1 MRLPADGRKDLT
13 AYGYCPGAMA
23 IDTAKLGR
31 DGPEI
36 TRLGLGAWAIGG
48 GDWDFGW
55 GPQDDAQSI
64 ATIKRA
70 VALGLTWVDTA
81 AAYGL
86 GHGEEVVG
94 RAVRELP
101 EDERPYVFTKNG
113 MHWEPGERSAKR
125 WWSPELLK
133 QQADDSRRRLGVD
146 QIDLLQIH
154 WPGTDDASVEDAW
167 RAMAEIAEA
176 GTARWIGVSNF
187 GVDLLERCEA
197 IRHVDSVQPPLSLI
211 DRRAAGDIIPW
222 AADHGTGVIVYSPM
236 HSGLLTGSFSR
247 ERVEQLDPSDHRRGR
262 PEFNEPELSK
272 NLELADRLTNLAE
285 RLGCSLAELAVA
297 WTLAVPGVTAAIVG
311 ARRPDQID
319 GWIRATEVRLDDEA
333 LDEIARIVEET
344 GAGEGP
350 TRPVTRTRT

>member
-1 MRLPADGRKDLT
+1 
-13 AYGYCPGAMA
+13 MA

-55 GPQDDAQSI
+55 GPQDDQESI
-64 ATIKRA
+64 ETIGKA
-70 VALGLTWVDTA
+70 VESGLNWVDTA

-101 EDERPYVFTKNG
+101 EGERPYVFTKNG
-113 MHWEPGERSAKR
+113 MHWDPGDRAAERY
-125 WWSPELLK
+125 WSPDLLK
-133 QQADDSRRRLGVD
+133 SQADDSLRRLGVD
-146 QIDLLQIH
+146 RIDLLQIH
-154 WPGTDDASVEDAW
+154 WPGTDGASVEEAW
-167 RAMAEIAEA
+167 GAMAEIADA
-176 GTARWIGVSNF
+176 GKARWIGVSNF
-187 GVDLLERCEA
+187 GVDLLERCES

-211 DRRAAGDIIPW
+211 DRRAAADVIPW
-222 AADHGTGVIVYSPM
+222 AAEHGTGVIVYSPM

-247 ERVEQLDPSDHRRGR
+247 ERVEQLDESDHRRGR

-272 NLELADRLTNLAE
+272 NLELADRLTELAQ

-297 WTLAVPGVTAAIVG
+297 WTLGVPGVTAAIVG

-319 GWIRATEVRLDDEA
+319 GWIHAKDVRLDDGA

-344 GAGEGP
+344 GAGAGP
-350 TRPVTRTRT
+350 ARPVTRTSA

>member
-1 MRLPADGRKDLT
+1 
-13 AYGYCPGAMA
+13 MA
-23 IDTAKLGR
+23 IATAKLGR

-55 GPQDDAQSI
+55 GPQDDQESVD
-64 ATIKRA
+64 TIHAA
-70 VALGLTWVDTA
+70 VQAGINWVDTA

-113 MHWEPGERSAKR
+113 MHWEPGARSVERLWA
-125 WWSPELLK
+125 PELLK
-133 QQADDSRRRLGVD
+133 QQCDDSLRRLGVD
-146 QIDLLQIH
+146 RIDLLQIH
-154 WPGTDDASVEDAW
+154 WPGTDDVPVEDAW
-167 RAMAEIAEA
+167 GAMAELQDA
-176 GTARWIGVSNF
+176 GKVLWIGVSNF
-187 GVDLLERCEA
+187 GPDLLERCEP

-211 DRRAAGDIIPW
+211 DRRAAGDVIPW
-222 AADHGTGVIVYSPM
+222 AAEHGTGVIVYSPM

-247 ERVEQLDPSDHRRGR
+247 ERVDQLDESDHRRGR

-272 NLELADRLTNLAE
+272 NLELADRLTALAE
-285 RLGCSLAELAVA
+285 RLGCSLAELSVA
-297 WTLAVPGVTAAIVG
+297 WTLAVPGVTGAIVG

-319 GWIRATEVRLDDEA
+319 GWIRAADVRLDDAA
-333 LDEIARIVEET
+333 LDEIAQIVEET
-344 GAGEGP
+344 GAGSGP
-350 TRPVTRTRT
+350 ARPGRVRAGGL